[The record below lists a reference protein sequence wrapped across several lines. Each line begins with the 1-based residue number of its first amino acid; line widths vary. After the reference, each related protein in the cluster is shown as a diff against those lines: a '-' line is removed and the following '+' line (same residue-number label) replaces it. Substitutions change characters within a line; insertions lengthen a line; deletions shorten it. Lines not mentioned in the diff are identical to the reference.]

1 MTKLALMKAA
11 QQRLQ
16 NVFMFEFQDVKFDFA
31 TVMFTCLKLNRQSI
45 VDIDFIIQQFSDKTK
60 LEGAEGYFNCDC
72 AIHWKIILEVMANQ
86 QYDES
91 KIDFAIITRKE
102 TEKFKD
108 YKTISKFFKHQEDL
122 IFGIGS
128 SLNKVQKEKD
138 IKRVWFQEKYDN
150 DLKTY
155 QKSHQLLEKRKYNN
169 EDILNFVEDGQV
181 WDIDEQEK
189 LWIFSI
195 FSVDDLVECFF

>member
-1 MTKLALMKAA
+1 
-11 QQRLQ
+11 
-16 NVFMFEFQDVKFDFA
+16 
-31 TVMFTCLKLNRQSI
+31 
-45 VDIDFIIQQFSDKTK
+45 
-60 LEGAEGYFNCDC
+60 
-72 AIHWKIILEVMANQ
+72 MANQ

-91 KIDFAIITRKE
+91 KIDYTKITKKE
-102 TEKFKD
+102 TEKFND

-150 DLKTY
+150 NLQTY

-169 EDILNFVEDGQV
+169 EDILKFVKDGQV

-195 FSVDDLVECFF
+195 FSVDDLVECFFDPASKLDMEKRLSYLKNVWCGETKDPLWTLYLNEKEQILNDRKKFPYEQIIKCEPSFTNVTFDDNISNILSWT